1 MSFSATSTER
11 GLNEPTRTCRDLP
24 ALSVT
29 QQVVGCSDP
38 ASSRELSDTLRPP
51 YETISPSVYLNF
63 SVSFFDSLLN
73 RFARLYRERLSDCMA
88 LYGGRKV
95 SLNSLELAG
104 SEHPTTC
111 WVTDKAGKSLHVRV
125 GSLRPLSVDVAEKLM
140 PKGDD
145 WNAVGKFVVFDSP
158 DALSGGVV
166 TEAASSGSIRIHG
179 WMPVLCKTGVI
190 WAPVWTDEANE
201 NPARYLKC
209 PNKHQPHLITV
220 QTSDIICACDLA
232 ARKLTTAAVSLLENL
247 GYDQF
252 SAP

>member
-1 MSFSATSTER
+1 M
-11 GLNEPTRTCRDLP
+11 
-24 ALSVT
+24 
-29 QQVVGCSDP
+29 
-38 ASSRELSDTLRPP
+38 
-51 YETISPSVYLNF
+51 
-63 SVSFFDSLLN
+63 DS
-73 RFARLYRERLSDCMA
+73 
-88 LYGGRKV
+88 YGGRKV
-95 SLNSLELAG
+95 SLNYLEPAG

-111 WVTDKAGKSLHVRV
+111 WVTDKNGKSLHVRV
-125 GSLRPLSVDVAEKLM
+125 DSLRSLSVDVAEKRM

-145 WNAVGKFVVFDSP
+145 WNAVEKFVVFDSP
-158 DALSGGVV
+158 DGMSGGVV
-166 TEAASSGSIRIHG
+166 TETASSGTIRIHD